1 MSISLALPSIR
12 DPIGRKLKLSRF
24 SKKKKM
30 SIFIGVYITDRKSS
44 LADITTDIFFKQRIT
59 GSERDLLISRSSES
73 DDGTG
78 RETKVIFPDAF
89 FFPL

>member
-1 MSISLALPSIR
+1 
-12 DPIGRKLKLSRF
+12 
-24 SKKKKM
+24 M

-78 RETKVIFPDAF
+78 HETKVIFPDAF